1 MNDPGFAATQKM
13 LDGLLAQGSTFA
25 EATKEVVLSLEAFVP
40 NVRESIEKISNV
52 RHEEITRRERLRMT
66 GGNTSAGRDVLALG
80 WYTGPRE
87 NGVWSQLKERMAKNG
102 LADAVDEIDES
113 TDAIVSSIAE
123 PKVYD
128 AKRLGLVIGNVQS
141 GKTANFSAVIAKA
154 IDERYKFVIVLSGIH
169 NNLRKQTQERL
180 ERDLGMED
188 SGADWFRLTD
198 PDGDFGRSQ
207 IRNAGVVVS
216 KHDRIIAVVKK
227 NASRLKNV
235 LDFLSS
241 VDEATRKNT
250 PILIV
255 DDESDQATPDSSAKP
270 ENDPTKI
277 NKLMRE
283 IWAEVRN
290 GTYVGYTATPFANI
304 LMDPNTGNNSDE
316 LLQLYPKDF
325 IHVMTTPKAYFGA
338 ERIFG
343 LESSPEAKIPDVI
356 RAIPKDELELLM
368 PRGGGDPTITDSLE
382 DAIRWFIVSSAI
394 RRTRG
399 QGKKHSTML
408 IHTTHRVAPHFAMR
422 DEVESFLA
430 PIQRAAR
437 EEDVDSF
444 LDTFHNERDR
454 VAELYTGDLDAP
466 SWQSVKAE
474 IPNVLRS
481 IKVSVDNGY
490 ATQAE
495 RLSYPSDNPQTVI
508 VIGGGTL
515 SRGLTLEGLFVSY
528 FTRTSSTYDT
538 LLQMGRWFGYR
549 IGYEDLQRVWLSPGL
564 ADDYRFLA
572 TVEEDVRQEIRRLAG
587 SNLTPE
593 QVGVRV
599 LLHPGRLQVT
609 TAAKM
614 KHATV
619 AEVDFEGTR
628 LQTTLFD
635 IANPSVHDENVDV
648 AIKLRESLALYR
660 SENDAT
666 LYTDVPIE
674 ELGDFFSTFK
684 VHPRFGENFKSAY
697 RWSAENMPEKT
708 WNVVMPASDGALPF
722 KLIERTPIGD
732 DNASDTSYINIRSLM
747 QGGDIL
753 RDFAGFFGE
762 KHELGTNAKHHEQ
775 INVRRDRDGLDGRGL
790 LILYPISRTSKVR
803 GEKTLRRNM
812 DETLQNL
819 APSMLGDDNKNLPI
833 LGVAYIAPLDTRAE
847 LDIPRGTRVNVVPE
861 FTESNNELD
870 DIQDNEGSYAG

>member
-1 MNDPGFAATQKM
+1 MNDSGFAATQKM
-13 LDGLLAQGSTFA
+13 LDGLLAQDVTFDK
-25 EATKEVVLSLEAFVP
+25 ATKEVISSLEAFVP
-40 NVRESIEKISNV
+40 NVRESIEKISNA
-52 RHEEITRRERLRMT
+52 RREKITRREKLRET
-66 GGNTSAGRDVLALG
+66 AGNTSASRDVLALG
-80 WYTGPRE
+80 WYVGPKD

-102 LADAVDEIDES
+102 LADALAEIDAS

-123 PKVYD
+123 PKLYD
-128 AKRLGLVIGNVQS
+128 AKRLGLVVGNVQS

-154 IDERYKFVIVLSGIH
+154 IDEKYKFVIVLSGIH

-188 SGADWFRLTD
+188 SGEDWFRLTD

-235 LDFLSS
+235 LDFLRS
-241 VDEATRKNT
+241 VDETTRKNT
-250 PILIV
+250 PILII
-255 DDESDQATPDSSAKP
+255 DDESDQATPDSSMKP

-304 LMDPNTGNNSDE
+304 LMDPNTGNKNDE
-316 LLQLYPKDF
+316 VLQLYPKDF

-356 RAIPKDELELLM
+356 RDIPKDELALLM
-368 PRGGGDPTITDSLE
+368 PAGHGEPTITDSLE
-382 DAIRWFIVSSAI
+382 DAIRWFIVSAAI

-399 QGKKHSTML
+399 HGKKHSTML

-422 DEVESFLA
+422 DEIESFLA

-454 VAELYTGDLDAP
+454 AAELYTGESDAP
-466 SWQSVKAE
+466 SWQSVKTE

-481 IKVSVDNGY
+481 IKISVDNGY

-495 RLSYPSDNPQTVI
+495 RLSYPDDTPQTVI

-564 ADDYRFLA
+564 EDDYRFLA

-609 TAAKM
+609 SAAKM
-614 KHATV
+614 KHATI

-635 IANPSVHDENVDV
+635 ISNPSVHDENVDV
-648 AIKLRESLALYR
+648 ALKLRTRLATYQ
-660 SENDAT
+660 SANDAT
-666 LYTDVPIE
+666 LYMDVPIE

-684 VHPRFGENFKSAY
+684 VHSRFGENFASVY
-697 RWSAENMPEKT
+697 RWSADNMPEKT
-708 WNVVMPASDGALPF
+708 WNVVIPDADGTLPF
-722 KLIERTPIGD
+722 KMIERTPISN

-753 RDFAGFFGE
+753 RDYEGFFGE
-762 KHELGTNAKHHEQ
+762 KHELGANAKHNEQ
-775 INVRRDRDGLDGRGL
+775 LNVRRDRDGLDGRGL

-803 GEKTLRRNM
+803 GEKKHRRNM
-812 DETLQNL
+812 DETLQEV
-819 APSMLGDDNKNLPI
+819 APSMLGMKNKNLPI
-833 LGVAYIAPLDTRAE
+833 LGVAYIAPLDTRDE
-847 LDIPRGTRVNVVPE
+847 LNIPRGTRINVVPE
-861 FTESNNELD
+861 FSESNDEFD
-870 DIQDNEGSYAG
+870 DIHDNEGSYVG